1 MKKYKVKDLNEKQKG
16 RLDKLY
22 STAIE
27 GIAGD
32 ISNERLWANGAPDE
46 QSARMHLDSI
56 EELESWRENL
66 EAIKDSVGRVPRV
79 SLSDTQKAWLEELY
93 DTEIRESEGD
103 AEWIEVVEE
112 LKDGVRA
119 L

>member
-1 MKKYKVKDLNEKQKG
+1 MKDLNEKQKE
-16 RLDKLY
+16 RLDRLY

-32 ISNERLWANGAPDE
+32 ISNERIWANGSPDE
-46 QSARMHLDSI
+46 QSAQMHLDNI
-56 EELESWRENL
+56 EELESWQENL
-66 EAIKDSVGRVPRV
+66 ETIKDNIGRVPPV
-79 SLSDTQKAWLEELY
+79 NLSDTQKAWLEELY

-103 AEWIEVVEE
+103 AEWIEIVEA
-112 LKDGVRA
+112 LKDGVQT

>member
-1 MKKYKVKDLNEKQKG
+1 MKDLNEKQKE
-16 RLDKLY
+16 RLDKFY

-32 ISNERLWANGAPDE
+32 ISNERVWADESPDE
-46 QSARMHLDSI
+46 QSARTHLDSI
-56 EELESWRENL
+56 EELENWRENL
-66 EAIKDSVGRVPRV
+66 ETIKDSVGRVPRV
-79 SLSDTQKAWLEELY
+79 SLSETQKAWLEELY